1 MGSANQG
8 APARGRFRARTTG
21 QEKTFDT
28 RSRFV
33 DNRQLQTDRGDSG
46 MHVRKFRVGDE
57 AALFRIY
64 YSAIHQVASRDYSR
78 AQVEAWAPADLDRSL
93 WETRMRGINP
103 FVIEADGLLIAYA
116 DLQESGY
123 IDHFFVAGDH
133 PRQGAGRLLMESI
146 HESARRQ
153 SLETLT
159 SDVSRTAQPFFEHFG
174 FEVLEQRSPTIRGVV
189 VPNALMRKTLS
200 TREA

>member
-1 MGSANQG
+1 VI
-8 APARGRFRARTTG
+8 G

-28 RSRFV
+28 RSCFV
-33 DNRQLQTDRGDSG
+33 DNRQLQTDRGESG

-57 AALFRIY
+57 AALFRVY
-64 YSAIHQVASRDYSR
+64 YSAIHQVASRDYSPV
-78 AQVEAWAPADLDRSL
+78 QIEAWAPADLDGRI
-93 WETRMRGINP
+93 WEGRIRGINP

-123 IDHFFVAGDH
+123 IDHFFVSGDH
-133 PRQGAGRLLMESI
+133 PRQGAGRLLMETI
-146 HESARRQ
+146 HENAKRQ
-153 SLETLT
+153 SLEMLT

-189 VPNALMRKTLS
+189 VPNALMRKTLAAH
-200 TREA
+200 EA